1 MKHEDDWASAQRAL
15 SHTEKKTI
23 FNYSCLFFINP
34 LREAHLSTHPPW
46 LRHLASG
53 SDPEQGLKLLP
64 LGNAPG
70 REMLVQRREAFSGGF
85 LRAAEKRLSQQ
96 NPSWGAGK
104 SFQRTEV
111 GPTGLSANRLSQLS
125 GARATR
131 KGPMRFY
138 GCTGWADFSKELL
151 MNNEC
156 RLFQFYAM
164 KIFFSLSSFT
174 ILFVEVAADF

>member
-1 MKHEDDWASAQRAL
+1 M
-15 SHTEKKTI
+15 
-23 FNYSCLFFINP
+23 
-34 LREAHLSTHPPW
+34 STRPPW
-46 LRHLASG
+46 LRRLASG

-64 LGNAPG
+64 LGKAPG
-70 REMLVQRREAFSGGF
+70 RETLAQWRETFSGGF
-85 LRAAEKRLSQQ
+85 LQAGEKRLSQQ

-111 GPTGLSANRLSQLS
+111 GPTGISGNTLSQLS
-125 GARATR
+125 GVRAAR
-131 KGPMRFY
+131 KGPMCFC
-138 GCTGWADFSKELL
+138 GCTGRAGFSKELL

-164 KIFFSLSSFT
+164 KVFFSLSSFT